1 MEQDRKTDVYKETS
15 REVVLDFSVDAVFA
29 AFERVV
35 QASDG
40 KFSIE
45 NKNAAFNTFTVF
57 MRMPLFLASGH
68 FLLRVKLERLDE
80 KKTKLTGVSDVPE
93 EIKEVSDDYI
103 DKFLVI
109 VGRGLEGAEFTEDEV
124 NRLRSGKL
132 GSGCLSAAAVFCF
145 LLLLAVLG
153 RYSFAG

>member
-1 MEQDRKTDVYKETS
+1 
-15 REVVLDFSVDAVFA
+15 
-29 AFERVV
+29 V

-57 MRMPLFLASGH
+57 KTMPLVLGGKSC
-68 FLLRVKLERLDE
+68 LLRVKLERLDE

-93 EIKEVSDDYI
+93 EYKEISDVYI

-109 VGRGLEGAEFTEDEV
+109 VGRGLEGAKFTENEI
-124 NRLRSGKL
+124 NSLRSGNL

-145 LLLLAVLG
+145 FLLLAVLG